1 MRFKRRL
8 STQSTPNLIPMI
20 DVVFQLVVFF
30 MVSTTFIITP
40 GISLVLPSSQ
50 TAESVAMSKLVITV
64 DCGVSAGDA
73 VDAASALHATIPP
86 TPTSTQRGSAARA
99 GACRT
104 SATRPVRSIDNM
116 PKTRSMTTEATDSTP
131 RDVSRE
137 KETARTASP
146 PIPVGRKLLKK
157 SPIK

>member
-8 STQSTPNLIPMI
+8 SPQSTPNLIPMI

-64 DCGVSAGDA
+64 
-73 VDAASALHATIPP
+73 
-86 TPTSTQRGSAARA
+86 AARDEIYYNKERHTLA
-99 GACRT
+99 SLNSRLAE
-104 SATRPVRSIDNM
+104 I
-116 PKTRSMTTEATDSTP
+116 TEA
-131 RDVSRE
+131 E
-137 KETARTASP
+137 KEQIKTVVLEGDRTISYS
-146 PIPVGRKLLKK
+146 LLVEILDVLRLNGFKGVNLRTRDR
-157 SPIK
+157 

>member
-50 TAESVAMSKLVITV
+50 TAEPVAMSKLVITV
-64 DCGVSAGDA
+64 VARDEIYFNKERHTL
-73 VDAASALHATIPP
+73 ASLSSRLAEI
-86 TPTSTQRGSAARA
+86 
-99 GACRT
+99 
-104 SATRPVRSIDNM
+104 
-116 PKTRSMTTEATDSTP
+116 TEA
-131 RDVSRE
+131 E
-137 KETARTASP
+137 KEQIRTVVLEGDRTISYS
-146 PIPVGRKLLKK
+146 LLVEILDILRINGFKGVNLRTRDR
-157 SPIK
+157 

>member
-64 DCGVSAGDA
+64 VGRDEIYYNKEQHT
-73 VDAASALHATIPP
+73 L
-86 TPTSTQRGSAARA
+86 GSLNSRLAE
-99 GACRT
+99 
-104 SATRPVRSIDNM
+104 I
-116 PKTRSMTTEATDSTP
+116 TEA
-131 RDVSRE
+131 E
-137 KETARTASP
+137 KEQIKTVVLEGDRTISYS
-146 PIPVGRKLLKK
+146 LLVEILDVLRLNGFKGVNLRTRDR
-157 SPIK
+157 

>member
-50 TAESVAMSKLVITV
+50 TAEPVAMSKLVITV
-64 DCGVSAGDA
+64 VARDEIYFNKEKHTL
-73 VDAASALHATIPP
+73 ASLNSRLAEI
-86 TPTSTQRGSAARA
+86 S
-99 GACRT
+99 
-104 SATRPVRSIDNM
+104 
-116 PKTRSMTTEATDSTP
+116 EA
-131 RDVSRE
+131 E
-137 KETARTASP
+137 KEQIKTVILEGDRTISYS
-146 PIPVGRKLLKK
+146 LLVEILDVLRINGFKGVNLRTRD
-157 SPIK
+157 

>member
-50 TAESVAMSKLVITV
+50 TAEPVAMSKLVITV
-64 DCGVSAGDA
+64 VARDEIYYNQEQHTL
-73 VDAASALHATIPP
+73 ASLSSRLAEI
-86 TPTSTQRGSAARA
+86 
-99 GACRT
+99 
-104 SATRPVRSIDNM
+104 
-116 PKTRSMTTEATDSTP
+116 TE
-131 RDVSRE
+131 VE
-137 KETARTASP
+137 KEQIKTVILEGDRTISYS
-146 PIPVGRKLLKK
+146 LLVEILDVLRINGFKGVNLRTRD
-157 SPIK
+157 

>member
-50 TAESVAMSKLVITV
+50 TAEPVIMSKLVITV
-64 DCGVSAGDA
+64 VARDEIYYNQEQHTL
-73 VDAASALHATIPP
+73 ASLSSRLAEI
-86 TPTSTQRGSAARA
+86 
-99 GACRT
+99 
-104 SATRPVRSIDNM
+104 
-116 PKTRSMTTEATDSTP
+116 TE
-131 RDVSRE
+131 VE
-137 KETARTASP
+137 KEQIKTVILEGDRTISYS
-146 PIPVGRKLLKK
+146 LLVEILDVLRLNGFKGVNLRTRD
-157 SPIK
+157 

>member
-8 STQSTPNLIPMI
+8 TTQSTPNLIPMI

-64 DCGVSAGDA
+64 VARDEIYYNKEQHNLSSLSKRLAEITEAEKEQIKTVVLEGD
-73 VDAASALHATIPP
+73 
-86 TPTSTQRGSAARA
+86 
-99 GACRT
+99 
-104 SATRPVRSIDNM
+104 RSISYSVLVEILDVLRINGF
-116 PKTRSMTTEATDSTP
+116 KGVNLRTRD
-131 RDVSRE
+131 
-137 KETARTASP
+137 
-146 PIPVGRKLLKK
+146 
-157 SPIK
+157 

>member
-50 TAESVAMSKLVITV
+50 TAEPVVMSKLVITV
-64 DCGVSAGDA
+64 VARDEIYYNQEQHTL
-73 VDAASALHATIPP
+73 ASLSSRLAEI
-86 TPTSTQRGSAARA
+86 
-99 GACRT
+99 
-104 SATRPVRSIDNM
+104 
-116 PKTRSMTTEATDSTP
+116 TEA
-131 RDVSRE
+131 E
-137 KETARTASP
+137 KEQIKTVVLEGDRTISYS
-146 PIPVGRKLLKK
+146 LLVEILDVLRINSFKGVNLRTRDR
-157 SPIK
+157 

>member
-50 TAESVAMSKLVITV
+50 TAEPVAMSKLVITV
-64 DCGVSAGDA
+64 VARDEIYFNKEKHTL
-73 VDAASALHATIPP
+73 ASLNDRLAEI
-86 TPTSTQRGSAARA
+86 
-99 GACRT
+99 
-104 SATRPVRSIDNM
+104 
-116 PKTRSMTTEATDSTP
+116 TEA
-131 RDVSRE
+131 E
-137 KETARTASP
+137 KEQIKTVILEGDRTISYS
-146 PIPVGRKLLKK
+146 LLVEILDVLRINGFKGVNLRTRD
-157 SPIK
+157 